1 VAVKIFLRF
10 RGKKPRVRR
19 KCSWNIGKVK
29 DKDSTPGDLKNRNG
43 MYPHFKKWVFLLT
56 HNGFCIILSS
66 DQEVKWMRGN
76 VLRVKDEFKEVD
88 TRTID
93 DRNRLTLGE
102 LVEGSKRVRLYKN
115 DAGELLLRPVVE
127 IPASEAWLFRNEQA
141 MENVKAGLKDAS
153 EGKISKLNLKD
164 L

>member
-1 VAVKIFLRF
+1 M
-10 RGKKPRVRR
+10 
-19 KCSWNIGKVK
+19 C
-29 DKDSTPGDLKNRNG
+29 
-43 MYPHFKKWVFLLT
+43 PHFKKRVFLLT
-56 HNGFCIILSS
+56 HNGFYGMLSS
-66 DQEVKWMRGN
+66 DQEVRLMRGN

-102 LVEGSKRVRLYKN
+102 LVKGSKRVRLYKN
-115 DAGELLLRPVVE
+115 NAGELLLRPVVE

>member
-1 VAVKIFLRF
+1 MASEDVTLLDPVQVFL
-10 RGKKPRVRR
+10 
-19 KCSWNIGKVK
+19 NQ
-29 DKDSTPGDLKNRNG
+29 KNG
-43 MYPHFKKWVFLLT
+43 FFLLT
-56 HNGFCIILSS
+56 HNGFYAILDS
-66 DQEVKWMRGN
+66 DQEVISMRGN
-76 VLRVKDEFKEVD
+76 ILRVKDEFKEVD

-102 LVEGSKRVRLYKN
+102 LMKGSKRVRLYKN
-115 DAGELLLRPVVE
+115 DAGELLLQPVVE

>member
-1 VAVKIFLRF
+1 VYSLNQEVPEHDVTLLVALNQNIRTVPKFSQVFLNQKHGF
-10 RGKKPRVRR
+10 
-19 KCSWNIGKVK
+19 
-29 DKDSTPGDLKNRNG
+29 
-43 MYPHFKKWVFLLT
+43 FLLT
-56 HNGFCIILSS
+56 HNGFHGMLES
-66 DQEVKWMRGN
+66 DQEVISMRGN
-76 VLRVKDEFKEVD
+76 ILKVKDEFKEVD

-102 LVEGSKRVRLYKN
+102 LMKGSKRVRLYKN
-115 DAGELLLRPVVE
+115 DAGELLLQPVVE

>member
-1 VAVKIFLRF
+1 MLTRSTGYHPQNTSFGGLNFSFL
-10 RGKKPRVRR
+10 GLIPASPAWR
-19 KCSWNIGKVK
+19 KSRLSLG
-29 DKDSTPGDLKNRNG
+29 SASFLKSKNG
-43 MYPHFKKWVFLLT
+43 TCLLT
-56 HNGFCIILSS
+56 HNGFYAILES
-66 DQEVKWMRGN
+66 DQEVISMRGN
-76 VLRVKDEFKEVD
+76 ILKVKDEFKEVD

-102 LVEGSKRVRLYKN
+102 LMKGSKRVRLYKN
-115 DAGELLLRPVVE
+115 DAGELLLQPVVE

>member
-1 VAVKIFLRF
+1 
-10 RGKKPRVRR
+10 
-19 KCSWNIGKVK
+19 
-29 DKDSTPGDLKNRNG
+29 
-43 MYPHFKKWVFLLT
+43 M
-56 HNGFCIILSS
+56 LSS
-66 DQEVKWMRGN
+66 DQEVRLMRGN

-102 LVEGSKRVRLYKN
+102 LVKGSKRVRLYKN
-115 DAGELLLRPVVE
+115 NAGELLLRPVVE